1 MQIDMRFRLVLLI
14 VVAAGFVSAGIV
26 KRSSDAFINSMN
38 YGGTVTF
45 GEQGVADCL
54 ALGNPY
60 WKCYTEQSGINPEW
74 R

>member
-1 MQIDMRFRLVLLI
+1 MDHHWKEKTRKSHYLQ
-14 VVAAGFVSAGIV
+14 GKV

-54 ALGNPY
+54 AAGNPY